1 MRISDWSS
9 DVCSSDLF
17 AAPRTV
23 VIGQQIDEKRDLL
36 FLPRVNH
43 WNYLT
48 RALICRSIWGWSRN
62 IMAQRPRQF
71 WRGSI
76 VALAAVSLVLPP
88 ALAAMTDRKSTRLN
102 SRHSCTPRMP
112 SYV

>member
-1 MRISDWSS
+1 MIRRPPRSTRTDT
-9 DVCSSDLF
+9 LF
-17 AAPRTV
+17 PYTTLFRS
-23 VIGQQIDEKRDLL
+23 QQIDEKRDLL

-88 ALAAMTDRKSTRLN
+88 ALAAMTRSDSQIGRA
-102 SRHSCTPRMP
+102 SCRERVCP
-112 SYV
+112 YV

>member
-36 FLPRVNH
+36 FLPRVKH
-43 WNYLT
+43 WDYLT
-48 RALICRSIWGWSRN
+48 RALICRSLWGWSRN

-88 ALAAMTDRKSTRLN
+88 APAPSTRSDSLRDL
-102 SRHSCTPRMP
+102 SVRQA
-112 SYV
+112 VG